1 MSRGR
6 DVRND
11 VGAASD
17 GALAGLAVPDAG
29 GVAADGGLAAEGAG
43 VLGVLRNL
51 HLLDLLTQGGTV
63 AVKGTD
69 VSLSQLQFCARRL
82 HRSSLSI
89 SRSVSTGLRLNGSK
103 KGGNGGRHFD
113 SGWPCNSSSSASL
126 RAAKIVSGSRVE
138 RDASRGRVRGRKFD
152 DLPSTVLAAAQDV
165 SKGFQNEVSTLLY
178 VRHADLL
185 RALGHLG

>member
-1 MSRGR
+1 MTKVRMSTSISSTRSAGTQTMMDPHTPDR
-6 DVRND
+6 NAKSKSPPSVPSLPRFTFLNLGNLPQSSQGGSHSGGSGGGND

-63 AVKGTD
+63 A
-69 VSLSQLQFCARRL
+69 
-82 HRSSLSI
+82 
-89 SRSVSTGLRLNGSK
+89 
-103 KGGNGGRHFD
+103 
-113 SGWPCNSSSSASL
+113 
-126 RAAKIVSGSRVE
+126 
-138 RDASRGRVRGRKFD
+138 
-152 DLPSTVLAAAQDV
+152 STVLA
-165 SKGFQNEVSTLLY
+165 G
-178 VRHADLL
+178 HADLL